1 MLFYIKELYSKNG
14 IVAST
19 VSAYTLTKK
28 WTLAFH
34 KGTALFVHFSLL
46 GKSPN
51 PYEKYNIFY
60 FSIEIFSKIQPCNTL
75 ILLNFSS
82 KNDILSL

>member
-1 MLFYIKELYSKNG
+1 MSKHSKC
-14 IVAST
+14 ICT
-19 VSAYTLTKK
+19 YEKMDEAY
-28 WTLAFH
+28 H
-34 KGTALFVHFSLL
+34 KGAACFRPFCLL

-60 FSIEIFSKIQPCNTL
+60 FSIEIFSKIQSCDAF

>member
-1 MLFYIKELYSKNG
+1 MSKHSKC
-14 IVAST
+14 ICT
-19 VSAYTLTKK
+19 YEKMDETD
-28 WTLAFH
+28 H
-34 KGTALFVHFSLL
+34 KGATCFRPFCLL

-60 FSIEIFSKIQPCNTL
+60 FSIEFFSKIQPCDAF